1 MSERY
6 DPAIEENVRRAL
18 GRVTPPKEFRAH
30 LRENLRAAAEYRAQ
44 DDASRGGALWLLGAA
59 IIGAVFGLSMMLLR
73 ARRLR

>member
-6 DPAIEENVRRAL
+6 DPAIEESMRRAL
-18 GRVTPPKEFRAH
+18 GRVTPPEEFRAH
-30 LRENLRAAAEYRAQ
+30 LRENLRAAAKYRAP
-44 DDASRGGALWLLGAA
+44 DDASRGGVLWLLGAA